1 MWLQYCNAVQLLA
14 QCKQTFRLLRE
25 ECKKEEKKEILL
37 LKNNEDAAN
46 ETNLEKDITGLNSE
60 LSMKKCQVNN
70 DPNSESLLSQ
80 LWLKTVN
87 FLPCGKRKVCPP
99 IWFLMNSQNQKQAFQ
114 RKFQKLPKA
123 SVASMPNTFT
133 SVIAKATTPPTSIFS
148 GHFLSTLL

>member
-37 LKNNEDAAN
+37 QMLLMKLNLKK
-46 ETNLEKDITGLNSE
+46 KDIEGLNSE